1 MRRAVLLLVVAAA
14 VLALAGG
21 MVWAEDKICTGTGG
35 DCVGTREADN
45 VSGSNS
51 SDRVALLEGND
62 SITQP
67 PVFNDNDTMYGD
79 EGNDF
84 IHDGTTQN
92 DNDTIYG
99 DEGNDTINVEDAAG
113 PDTVNCGPGKRD
125 KVFFNEDEDTISR
138 NCEIKNPQ

>member
-79 EGNDF
+79 EGND
-84 IHDGTTQN
+84 
-92 DNDTIYG
+92 
-99 DEGNDTINVEDAAG
+99 TINVEDAAG